1 MADPSCDPAVE
12 FCCVAVE
19 RDGQRLLDDV
29 SFACL
34 QGEVTLVCGSSGSGK
49 TTLLR
54 AINGLCRPN
63 SGTVTILGTRIP
75 GRSNREARHVWRR
88 SGTVLQEVGL
98 FETRTALQNVELA
111 LTAAGHDRRTARE
124 RAAHAL
130 DRLGLGDKLHA
141 YPCCLSGGQK
151 QRVALARAM
160 AAEPRLLVLDEPTS
174 ALDARSSATVFTLV
188 KELVARGTAVVLSS
202 HKIEECI
209 DVCDQVIELHRGR
222 VVSQDRSPA
231 ARALPATTG
240 QRRPYS
246 PQPAFT

>member
-1 MADPSCDPAVE
+1 MADRHCDPTVE

-34 QGEVTLVCGSSGSGK
+34 AGETTLLCGSSGSGK

-54 AINGLCRPN
+54 TINGLCQPHAG
-63 SGTVTILGTRIP
+63 SVTILGTRIP
-75 GRSNREARHVWRR
+75 GRSSREARHVWRR

-111 LTAAGHDRRTARE
+111 LTAAGYDRRAARE
-124 RAAHAL
+124 RGADVL

-160 AAEPRLLVLDEPTS
+160 AGEPCLLVLDEPTS
-174 ALDARSSATVFTLV
+174 ALDPRSSTTVLSLI
-188 KELVARGTAVVLSS
+188 KELVGRGTAVVLSS

-222 VVSQDRSPA
+222 IVNQDRSASTTTLLA
-231 ARALPATTG
+231 AAGA
-240 QRRPYS
+240 RRPHL